1 MWTEYTQGK
10 QTYKQLANKYGC
22 SIKTIQR
29 RLDTIEI
36 KSLNKL
42 PTRAN
47 IVMDTTYFGRTFGL
61 MVFIDCTSKTV
72 LHHRIIHYETNA
84 LYKLG
89 IEHIQSQNIDITSI
103 TCDGRRGLNAL
114 FKDIP
119 IQMCQFHQL
128 QIITRYL
135 TRRPQN
141 VASIAL
147 RQLALNIKY
156 YDKTT
161 FIQDLDSWYL
171 THEGYLNERSIN
183 TDTGKTW
190 YTHKRLRSA
199 YRSLRTNSDWLF
211 TYRELEDLNI
221 PNTTNS
227 LEGLFSELK
236 RQLSSHNGLNKQR
249 KLKFIN
255 NFLMTYSAN

>member
-1 MWTEYTQGK
+1 
-10 QTYKQLANKYGC
+10 
-22 SIKTIQR
+22 
-29 RLDTIEI
+29 
-36 KSLNKL
+36 
-42 PTRAN
+42 
-47 IVMDTTYFGRTFGL
+47 
-61 MVFIDCTSKTV
+61 
-72 LHHRIIHYETNA
+72 
-84 LYKLG
+84 
-89 IEHIQSQNIDITSI
+89 
-103 TCDGRRGLNAL
+103 
-114 FKDIP
+114 
-119 IQMCQFHQL
+119 MCQFHQL

>member
-1 MWTEYTQGK
+1 
-10 QTYKQLANKYGC
+10 
-22 SIKTIQR
+22 
-29 RLDTIEI
+29 
-36 KSLNKL
+36 
-42 PTRAN
+42 
-47 IVMDTTYFGRTFGL
+47 
-61 MVFIDCTSKTV
+61 
-72 LHHRIIHYETNA
+72 
-84 LYKLG
+84 
-89 IEHIQSQNIDITSI
+89 
-103 TCDGRRGLNAL
+103 
-114 FKDIP
+114 
-119 IQMCQFHQL
+119 MCQFHQL

-236 RQLSSHNGLNKQR
+236 RQLGSHNGLKKQR

-255 NFLMTYSAN
+255 DFLMTYSAN